1 MVFLAASLLAA
12 GLATPI
18 PVQSGPV
25 AAPVCALPEVLDV
38 VAAELQKR
46 GVHGELDGTSVG
58 EKTEPGAPTALCSVR
73 VLLPYYDTDRF
84 GEGTQ
89 YRMVV
94 RSYRVRRQPW
104 SFLVTL
110 LD

>member
-1 MVFLAASLLAA
+1 MIVLAASALAA
-12 GLATPI
+12 GLMVPTL
-18 PVQSGPV
+18 VQSGPV
-25 AAPVCALPEVLDV
+25 MAPVCALPEVLDV
-38 VAAELQKR
+38 VAAKLQEQ
-46 GVHGELDGTSVG
+46 GVHGEIDGTSVG
-58 EKTEPGAPTALCSVR
+58 ERSEPGAPTALCSIK
-73 VLLPYYDTDRF
+73 VLLRYYDTDRF

>member
-1 MVFLAASLLAA
+1 MIFLAASAFAA
-12 GLATPI
+12 GLIAPI
-18 PVQSGPV
+18 PVQSGPITE
-25 AAPVCALPEVLDV
+25 PICALPEVLDA
-38 VAAELQKR
+38 VAAELQKQGIR
-46 GVHGELDGTSVG
+46 GELDGASVG
-58 EKTEPGAPTALCSVR
+58 EKAEPGAPTALCSVK
-73 VLLPYYDTDRF
+73 VLLSYYDTDRF
-84 GEGTQ
+84 GENTQ